1 MLRTSVFSSP
11 LSSASSENSRSRSLP
26 SRFRGQGRATL
37 RCRLAPHC
45 ARNEKRKQEVGAS
58 TVEAAMVLPLLLLA
72 FIGIIEF
79 SLLMT
84 SRANMKAAVTAAVRV
99 GSVASKSADS
109 DFVILKEIGRSLSSK
124 IEQVDYV
131 IVFNANAAVNSQPS
145 TQCIQS
151 AKTGGAGV
159 GTQCN
164 IYYRAALANPIE
176 STFGYDALTN
186 ATATSDKFWPAKTR
200 SATYSGGRDLLGVYI
215 ASTSKSIT
223 GLVPKVAM
231 KTVSILRIEA
241 QDV

>member
-1 MLRTSVFSSP
+1 MLG
-11 LSSASSENSRSRSLP
+11 SSENLKRKSLP
-26 SRFRGQGRATL
+26 RRFCPPAL
-37 RCRLAPHC
+37 LALGFRTSPQ
-45 ARNEKRKQEVGAS
+45 RDGEEQRKRELGAS
-58 TVEAAMVLPLLLLA
+58 TVETALVLPLLLLA

-99 GSVASKSADS
+99 GSVASKSSDS
-109 DFVILKEIGRSLSSK
+109 DFVILKEIGRSLSTK
-124 IEQVDYV
+124 IEQVDYI

-151 AKTGGAGV
+151 AKTGGAGI
-159 GTQCN
+159 GSQCN
-164 IYYRAALANPIE
+164 IYYRATLANPIE

-186 ATATSDKFWPAKTR
+186 AAATSDKFWPARTR

-223 GLVPKVAM
+223 GLVPRVAM